1 MGQQIKLTKQVYDKN
16 QYQKVIDTSFTQLV
30 QPTTS
35 TTGSNLPSVNE
46 FFDYYNQ
53 LFFDIPKF
61 GEVNSHEYLIK
72 TSQEYIGASNIIN
85 DEIQAL
91 IDEVTELRQENLDLQ
106 QQLLSSIT
114 PSVNG

>member
-30 QPTTS
+30 QPTAS
-35 TTGSNLPSVNE
+35 TGSVLPTVDQ
-46 FFDYYNQ
+46 FFEYYNQ

-61 GEVNSHEYLIK
+61 GETNSHEYLIK
-72 TSQEYIGASNIIN
+72 TSQEYIGISNVVN

-114 PSVNG
+114 SSVNG

>member
-1 MGQQIKLTKQVYDKN
+1 MAEQIQLTKQVYDKN
-16 QYQKVIDTSFTQLV
+16 QYQKVIDTSFTQLI
-30 QPTTS
+30 QPTVS
-35 TTGSNLPSVNE
+35 TGSALPTVDQ
-46 FFDYYNQ
+46 FFDFYNQ

-61 GEVNSHEYLIK
+61 GEINSHEYLIK
-72 TSQEYIGASNIIN
+72 TSQEYIGISNVVN

>member
-1 MGQQIKLTKQVYDKN
+1 MAQPVTLQKQVYDKN

-30 QPTTS
+30 QPVS
-35 TTGSNLPSVNE
+35 QDTGSVLPSVDQ
-46 FFDYYNQ
+46 FFDFYNQ

-61 GEVNSHEYLIK
+61 GETNSHEYLIK
-72 TSQEYIGASNIIN
+72 TSTEYIGASSVVS
-85 DEIQAL
+85 DELQAL
-91 IDEVTELRQENLDLQ
+91 IDEITELRQENLDLQ

>member
-1 MGQQIKLTKQVYDKN
+1 MSQQVKLTKQVYDKN

-30 QPTTS
+30 QPPTNS
-35 TTGSNLPSVNE
+35 TGSVLPSVDQ

-61 GEVNSHEYLIK
+61 GETNSHEYLIK
-72 TSQEYIGASNIIN
+72 TSTEYIGASTVVN
-85 DEIQAL
+85 DEVQAL
-91 IDEVTELRQENLDLQ
+91 ISEITELRQENLDLQ

>member
-1 MGQQIKLTKQVYDKN
+1 MGQQVKLVKRVYDKN

-30 QPTTS
+30 QPITAA
-35 TTGSNLPSVNE
+35 TGSTLPSVNQ

-61 GEVNSHEYLIK
+61 GETNSHEYLIK
-72 TSQEYIGASNIIN
+72 TSQEYIGTTNVVN

-91 IDEVTELRQENLDLQ
+91 ISEITELRQENLELQ
-106 QQLLSSIT
+106 QQLLTSVT
-114 PSVNG
+114 PTNG

>member
-1 MGQQIKLTKQVYDKN
+1 MAQQIKLTKQVYDKN

-30 QPTTS
+30 QPTTIS
-35 TTGSNLPSVNE
+35 TESALPTVNQ

-61 GEVNSHEYLIK
+61 GETNSHEYLIK
-72 TSQEYIGASNIIN
+72 TSQEYIGVSNVVN

-106 QQLLSSIT
+106 QQLLSAIIPPT
-114 PSVNG
+114 NG

>member
-1 MGQQIKLTKQVYDKN
+1 MAQQVKLTKRVYDKN
-16 QYQKVIDTSFTQLV
+16 QYQKVIDTSFTQLI
-30 QPTTS
+30 QPTTQD
-35 TTGSNLPSVNE
+35 TGSVLPTVNQ

-61 GEVNSHEYLIK
+61 GETNSHEYLIK
-72 TSQEYIGASNIIN
+72 TSQEYIGDTSVVNN
-85 DEIQAL
+85 ELQAL
-91 IDEVTELRQENLDLQ
+91 INEITELRQENLDLQ

>member
-1 MGQQIKLTKQVYDKN
+1 MAQQIKLTKQVYDKN
-16 QYQKVIDTSFTQLV
+16 QYQKVIDTSFTQLI
-30 QPTTS
+30 QPTVSTS
-35 TTGSNLPSVNE
+35 SALPTIDQ

-61 GEVNSHEYLIK
+61 GETNSHEYLIK
-72 TSQEYIGASNIIN
+72 TSTEYIGASSIVN
-85 DEIQAL
+85 DETQAL
-91 IDEVTELRQENLDLQ
+91 IDEITELRQENLDLQ